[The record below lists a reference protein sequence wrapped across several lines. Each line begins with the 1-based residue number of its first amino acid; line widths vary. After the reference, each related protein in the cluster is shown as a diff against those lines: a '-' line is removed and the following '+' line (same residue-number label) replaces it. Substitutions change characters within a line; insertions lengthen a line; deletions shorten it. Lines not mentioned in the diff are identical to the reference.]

1 MDADILKRY
10 FANTYSQKD
19 FFAVD
24 KAVRQGEER
33 LWMMDHWME
42 FDETSLPEIQLGHIL
57 DKVQHRIYLEKN
69 EKRKP
74 VRFLMLVQRVAV
86 VLLLPAL
93 FLLIYTNRPAKN
105 QFANNTDD
113 LEVLAPEGARMHL
126 QLGDGTTVWLNNGS
140 KLRYPHRFTGNSRK
154 VYLSGEGYF
163 EVAHNKDVPFWVST
177 DHLTV
182 KATGTI
188 FNVNAYP
195 DDDLV
200 ETTLIE
206 GKVILFD
213 ASAKQEIKPM
223 LPDECVSFEYMTN
236 RYTVKTANIQKN
248 IAWKD
253 GLLVFKRDS
262 INIVTKKLERR
273 YNIDIEITNQNVKRF
288 TYTATFADEPLPQVL
303 ELLSLATPLSYKIIP
318 REELADG
325 TYTRQKV
332 LIGLKTN

>member
-1 MDADILKRY
+1 MDANILKRY
-10 FANTYSQKD
+10 FANTYSRKD

-33 LWMMDHWME
+33 LRMMDHWME
-42 FDETSLPEIQLGHIL
+42 FDEKPLPEVQLGHIL
-57 DKVQHRIYLEKN
+57 DKVQHRIYIEEN

-74 VRFLMLVQRVAV
+74 VRFLLIAQRIAA
-86 VLLLPAL
+86 VLLLPVL
-93 FLLIYTNRPAKN
+93 LLLIYTNRPAKN
-105 QFANNTDD
+105 QFAENTNE
-113 LEVLAPEGARMHL
+113 LEIIAPEGARMHL

-140 KLRYPHRFTGNSRK
+140 KLRYPHRFAGNSRN

-163 EVAHNKDVPFWVST
+163 EVAHNKDVPFLVST

-182 KATGTI
+182 KATGTT

-195 DDDLV
+195 GDDRV

-206 GKVILFD
+206 GKVILLD
-213 ASAKQEIKPM
+213 ASAKNEIKPM
-223 LPDECVSFEYMTN
+223 LPNECVTFKYKKN
-236 RYTVKTANIQKN
+236 IYTVETENIQKN

-262 INIVTKKLERR
+262 IGVVAKKLERR
-273 YNIDIEITNQNVKRF
+273 YNIDIEITNPKVKRF

-303 ELLSLATPLSYKIIP
+303 ELLSLATPLSYKFVP
-318 REELADG
+318 RQKLPDG

-332 LIGLKTN
+332 LIGFNNN

>member
-24 KAVRQGEER
+24 KAVRQGEEKHM
-33 LWMMDHWME
+33 MMDHWME
-42 FDETSLPEIQLGHIL
+42 FDETPLPEIQLGHIL
-57 DKVQHRIYLEKN
+57 DKVQHRIYIEEN
-69 EKRKP
+69 EKSKP

-105 QFANNTDD
+105 QFADNAND
-113 LEVLAPEGARMHL
+113 LEVLAPEGARTHL

-140 KLRYPHRFTGNSRK
+140 KLRYPHRFTGNSRN

-213 ASAKQEIKPM
+213 ASVKQEIKPM
-223 LPDECVSFEYMTN
+223 LPDECVSFDYIKN
-236 RYTVKTANIQKN
+236 RYSVKTANIQKN

-262 INIVTKKLERR
+262 IEVVAKKLERR

-318 REELADG
+318 RQKLPDG
-325 TYTRQKV
+325 TYARQKV
-332 LIGLKTN
+332 LIGLNNN